1 MHRPRLAGD
10 DLADLRDHCAA
21 TGLYR
26 ERHGQGAGSDR
37 LVFEAEV
44 AVLIGTACAQ
54 QGYVHR
60 PSRIKQIFLAFE
72 LHQLDQIF
80 LSARRILAPLLARV
94 DVTTQANARE
104 ITRTAARHFPE
115 PMHGRADWPAIGFDL
130 VLADQAHHLRTFSG
144 LRIQRVDVV
153 ARDDALHQAFYRDM
167 IHPADVHRV
176 ANADRKE
183 KSQIPG
189 RGTLLETLRQR
200 LQQGIRREPSDNT
213 DTAHRLARLNIGHG
227 LGSRAYFGHYTLL
240 LFL

>member
-1 MHRPRLAGD
+1 M
-10 DLADLRDHCAA
+10 
-21 TGLYR
+21 
-26 ERHGQGAGSDR
+26 
-37 LVFEAEV
+37 
-44 AVLIGTACAQ
+44 
-54 QGYVHR
+54 
-60 PSRIKQIFLAFE
+60 
-72 LHQLDQIF
+72 
-80 LSARRILAPLLARV
+80 LARV

-167 IHPADVHRV
+167 IHPANVHRV

-183 KSQIPG
+183 KSQIAG
-189 RGTLLETLRQR
+189 RGTFLETLRQR

-213 DTAHRLARLNIGHG
+213 DTANRLARLNIGHG